1 MEQNVFD
8 VSGSGTDRGRFLPA
22 WCVLALGIL
31 VSLTL
36 AGGIVRLQRQAD
48 TYRQTGL
55 ALLTALDAADQS
67 RAEQQRGLTG
77 TADTGERKAWTE
89 TARREA
95 AALQAVRLR
104 DPDSPSLAHVQRAFQ
119 HYQQGENKEQQALA
133 ARQAGLARSV
143 EASQTRAAWLVYR
156 QSVQDAAEEYDHRAT
171 SRHRVTE
178 MVTGLG
184 SLAAILCLCL
194 CFRQFAPGRS
204 DVAHLTS
211 DNEILRHSEKRF
223 RSLVQ
228 NASEVVAILVEDGTA
243 VYVSPAVRRMWGYPS
258 EVLTGRR
265 LLELISPDEQAAFG
279 EVFQQTRAR
288 AGKNFTLEVSV
299 QHRNGTWRSCDVVL
313 LNLLAEPEIHG
324 IVVTFRDITQLKQGQ
339 EALRQAKGSLE
350 VRVQERTADLA
361 RANQDLQT
369 EIGERKALEVERE
382 RLLAE
387 ALEQA
392 DHDPL
397 TGLLNHR
404 SFHKRLEEE
413 ADRALRQNA
422 PLAIAVLDL
431 DNFKFF
437 NDAYGHLV
445 GDEVLREVAG
455 VLKSCCRSYDT
466 LARYGGDE
474 FALLMPGT
482 SRAEAPALAER
493 LRLRLEEA
501 VYRPAGSQTDIP
513 LSMSLGLSV
522 FPDDE
527 PGRLAALELADS
539 RLMRAKTGAEDT
551 DEAEVLRESLNASVE
566 GFSMLDALV
575 TAVNNKDR
583 YTRRHSEDVMT
594 YSLQIAREM
603 GLDAQAQEDL
613 ATAALLHDVG
623 KIGVPDFVLRKPSS
637 LSEEEVEIIKHHP
650 VMGAVIVAAVP
661 GLAVTLDAIRH
672 HHERWDGEGYPGS
685 LKGLEIPFSA
695 RLMAVADAF
704 SAMTTDRPYRKG
716 HPEAKALGFLSEG
729 AGTQWDP
736 DCVAAFLSARH
747 RLREMAGAEP
757 EKSQPDP

>member
-1 MEQNVFD
+1 MLVF
-8 VSGSGTDRGRFLPA
+8 
-22 WCVLALGIL
+22 GIL
-31 VSLTL
+31 VSLTV

-48 TYRQTGL
+48 TSRQTGL
-55 ALLTALDAADQS
+55 ALLNALDAAGLD
-67 RAEQQRGLTG
+67 RAEQQRGLAG
-77 TADTGERKAWTE
+77 MADASERKTWAE
-89 TARREA
+89 VARREA
-95 AALQAVRLR
+95 AAMQAAARR
-104 DPDSPSLAHVQRAFQ
+104 DPGSPSLAHVLRAFQ
-119 HYQQGENKEQQALA
+119 RYQQSEAKEQQALA
-133 ARQAGLARSV
+133 GRRAGPARSV
-143 EASQTRAAWLVYR
+143 EASQTWPAWQVYR
-156 QSVQDAAEEYDHRAT
+156 QSIQDAAEEYDRRAAS
-171 SRHRVTE
+171 SRRITE
-178 MVTGLG
+178 AVTGLG

-194 CFRQFAPGRS
+194 CFRRFAPGRY

-211 DNEILRHSEKRF
+211 DNEILRRSEKRF

-243 VYVSPAVRRMWGYPS
+243 VYVSPAVRRMWGHPS
-258 EVLTGRR
+258 ESLTGRR
-265 LLELISPDEQAAFG
+265 LFELISPDGQAAF
-279 EVFQQTRAR
+279 EDVFQQARAR
-288 AGKNFTLEVSV
+288 AGKNFTTEASV

-324 IVVTFRDITQLKQGQ
+324 IVVTFRDVTQLKQGQ

-350 VRVQERTADLA
+350 VRVRERTADLA
-361 RANQDLQT
+361 KANEDLAKANEDLAKANEDLAKANKDLQA
-369 EIGERKALEVERE
+369 EIRERQALEVERE

-387 ALEQA
+387 ALERA
-392 DHDPL
+392 DRDPL

-404 SFHKRLEEE
+404 SFHKKLEEE
-413 ADRALRQNA
+413 ADRAQRQNA

-501 VYRPAGSQTDIP
+501 VYRPAGSETAIP
-513 LSMSLGLSV
+513 LSMSMGLSV

-551 DEAEVLRESLNASVE
+551 DEAEVLRKSLNASVQ

-603 GLDAQAQEDL
+603 GMDAQAQETL

-637 LSEEEVEIIKHHP
+637 LTAEEIEIIKHHP
-650 VMGAVIVAAVP
+650 FMGAVIVAAVP
-661 GLAVTLDAIRH
+661 GLEETLDAVRH
-672 HHERWDGEGYPGS
+672 HHERWDGEGYPWG

-716 HPEAKALGFLSEG
+716 HPEARALGFLSEG
-729 AGTQWDP
+729 SGTQWDP
-736 DCVAAFLSARH
+736 ECVTAFLSARR
-747 RLREMAGAEP
+747 RLHESEATKQKCSLGP
-757 EKSQPDP
+757 